1 MAAYITHETGYD
13 HIIYFHMIQIQ
24 FKTHTPQNN
33 VTRNTFLQYMVLI
46 GASVY
51 MYNFAFNYA
60 DFNYAFQK
68 Y

>member
-1 MAAYITHETGYD
+1 MTISYIYD
-13 HIIYFHMIQIQ
+13 TNTI
-24 FKTHTPQNN
+24 KTHTHSTNN
-33 VTRNTFLQYMVLI
+33 VTRNIPFYNIWFII